1 MVKTNDSRLPTCAPL
16 DVQSSKSLEEKVVI
30 VENRIF
36 LRECIQRSIQ
46 AALAIPVETL
56 SSFSELDAR
65 RTIGSVRLVI
75 ISLGETNTQESVSEL
90 SMISHLAPSLP
101 IIVLSSRLDFEVTRA
116 AINRGAKGYIPM
128 TMRF

>member
-1 MVKTNDSRLPTCAPL
+1 L
-16 DVQSSKSLEEKVVI
+16 SK
-30 VENRIF
+30 NRIF

-46 AALAIPVETL
+46 AALAIPVERL
-56 SSFSELDAR
+56 FSFSELDAR